1 VTKDRLDAILE
12 KSQSTRRG
20 MLKAMMV
27 GSAFVVPMVASFS
40 MDGRLTTSQA
50 LAQGSN
56 ATSGG
61 GGADAVVTPDDVA
74 PDAVVTPDDVAPDDV
89 APADDVGGSGGDTK
103 Y

>member
-1 VTKDRLDAILE
+1 
-12 KSQSTRRG
+12 
-20 MLKAMMV
+20 MV

-56 ATSGG
+56 ATVGDDVTSEPP
-61 GGADAVVTPDDVA
+61 ADAVVTPDDAA
-74 PDAVVTPDDVAPDDV
+74 PPDVIGTPDDVAPDDV
-89 APADDVGGSGGDTK
+89 VPPGGDTK

>member
-1 VTKDRLDAILE
+1 MTQDRLDEILA
-12 KSQSTRRG
+12 KTRSTRRG

-27 GSAFVVPMVASFS
+27 GSAFVAPMVASFS

-56 ATSGG
+56 ATVGDDAAPPG
-61 GGADAVVTPDDVA
+61 DAVVTPDDAA
-74 PDAVVTPDDVAPDDV
+74 PGDDVVVTPDDVAPDD
-89 APADDVGGSGGDTK
+89 APPGGDTQ